1 MFNCVLCF
9 CFGFEPAFTLTGNMR
24 PEGLVRG
31 GTVNSRHSTL
41 RRYLLLYVVYMR
53 APDETPG
60 GTPRPPKTSTVV
72 LLLGTIA
79 DTTWRMFVPTVTFIL
94 LGFWAD
100 ESWGTIP
107 WMTVLG
113 IIVGTGVTSLL
124 IKRQLEEVKRT
135 K

>member
-1 MFNCVLCF
+1 MLYSVQGFS
-9 CFGFEPAFTLTGNMR
+9 FGFEPPFALTR
-24 PEGLVRG
+24 YVRSEGLMADGPVM
-31 GTVNSRHSTL
+31 SRHGTL
-41 RRYLLLYVVYMR
+41 PRYLLLYVVYMR

-100 ESWGTIP
+100 ETWGTIP